1 MTIALN
7 STSQQDNVHVPYT
20 KPTPANASSYQ
31 PTHPRLLR
39 VILQQGQGADGQ
51 DSYSSFLIAEQV
63 GHSDRVSSR
72 RLLKRCVFFTIKDLP
87 ANTVVTKLTNLT
99 TGTKAYSS
107 VQHGSGEHDHFEL
120 NSDLLFVNH
129 SCSPNVAF
137 DLSTPRSAHDVEQER
152 YPAEWNLRTLS
163 RPVAKG
169 EVLTFFYPSTE
180 WDMGAPFK
188 CNCGESNCLG
198 TIRGAKH
205 LSLAQ
210 LKQQEFINPHI
221 MQMKLEEAS

>member
-1 MTIALN
+1 LHPPFVQCSCI
-7 STSQQDNVHVPYT
+7 
-20 KPTPANASSYQ
+20 SSD
-31 PTHPRLLR
+31 
-39 VILQQGQGADGQ
+39 V
-51 DSYSSFLIAEQV
+51 
-63 GHSDRVSSR
+63 
-72 RLLKRCVFFTIKDLP
+72 
-87 ANTVVTKLTNLT
+87 
-99 TGTKAYSS
+99 
-107 VQHGSGEHDHFEL
+107 
-120 NSDLLFVNH
+120 VNH

-137 DLSTPRSAHDVEQER
+137 DLSKSRSAQDVEQGR

-180 WDMGAPFK
+180 WDMGAPFD
-188 CNCGESNCLG
+188 CNCGESVRCGSLVGFQRAFWLTYPLFQNCLG

-221 MQMKLEEAS
+221 MQRKVEESS

>member
-7 STSQQDNVHVPYT
+7 STSHQDTVHVPYT

-31 PTHPRLLR
+31 ATHPELLKVVLR
-39 VILQQGQGADGQ
+39 QGQGADGE
-51 DSYSSFLIAEQV
+51 DSYSSFLVAE
-63 GHSDRVSSR
+63 
-72 RLLKRCVFFTIKDLP
+72 KDLP
-87 ANTVVTKLTNLT
+87 ADTVITHLTNLT
-99 TGTKAYSS
+99 SGTKAYSS
-107 VQHGSGEHDHFEL
+107 VQHGNGEHDHFEL

-137 DLSTPRSAHDVEQER
+137 DLSKSRSAQDVEQGR

-180 WDMGAPFK
+180 WDMGAPFD

-221 MQMKLEEAS
+221 MQRKVEESS

>member
-7 STSQQDNVHVPYT
+7 STSHKDNVHVPYT

-31 PTHPRLLR
+31 PTHPSLLK
-39 VILQQGQGADGQ
+39 VVLQQGQGADGE
-51 DSYSSFLIAEQV
+51 DSYSSFLVAE
-63 GHSDRVSSR
+63 
-72 RLLKRCVFFTIKDLP
+72 KDLP
-87 ANTVVTKLTNLT
+87 ANAVITRLTNLT

-107 VQHGSGEHDHFEL
+107 VQHGNGEHDHFEL
-120 NSDLLFVNH
+120 NSDLLF
-129 SCSPNVAF
+129 AQ
-137 DLSTPRSAHDVEQER
+137 DVEQER

-180 WDMGAPFK
+180 WDMGAPFD

-210 LKQQEFINPHI
+210 LKQQEFINLHI
-221 MQMKLEEAS
+221 MQRKLDEAS